1 VCCAVATML
10 RASAACRAVYRAT
23 PVLRAEPWKKT
34 STGLTGLPVDP
45 NARENMAKM
54 QQAILNKIKLIPEH
68 TTYRQVIEATSNYR
82 LKVRLLSHTML
93 SHVSCKNA
101 RV

>member
-1 VCCAVATML
+1 
-10 RASAACRAVYRAT
+10 
-23 PVLRAEPWKKT
+23 VLRAEPWKKT

-54 QQAILNKIKLIPEH
+54 QQAILSKIKLIPEH

-82 LKVRLLSHTML
+82 LKVRFRTHR
-93 SHVSCKNA
+93 VRA
-101 RV
+101 RVLAVATV